1 MSSPWDEVRR
11 ESLEMPA
18 VGLHRRP
25 RPSPLPWMLLAASI
39 ALTVVVLMLG
49 RSRIASERARTATA
63 LKANDE
69 VKAQLKAAQKKLDEQ
84 QASCDSQTEASA
96 DLSRQIV
103 TLELEKRRLQEELA
117 QAKGGKK

>member
-18 VGLHRRP
+18 IGARRP

-39 ALTVVVLMLG
+39 TLTIVVLMLG
-49 RSRIASERARTATA
+49 RSRVEAERQRTATA

-69 VKAQLKAAQKKLDEQ
+69 VKAQLKAAQKKLEEQ
-84 QASCDSQTEASA
+84 QASCDTQAESSA
-96 DLSRQIV
+96 ELSRQIV

-117 QAKGGKK
+117 QSKGGKR

>member
-1 MSSPWDEVRR
+1 
-11 ESLEMPA
+11 MPA
-18 VGLHRRP
+18 ITGRRP

-39 ALTVVVLMLG
+39 ALTIVVLMLG
-49 RSRIASERARTATA
+49 RSRVEAERQRTATA

-69 VKAQLKAAQKKLDEQ
+69 VKAQLKAAQEQLEAQ
-84 QASCDSQTEASA
+84 QASCDTQAESSA

-117 QAKGGKK
+117 QAKGGKR

>member
-18 VGLHRRP
+18 VGARRP
-25 RPSPLPWMLLAASI
+25 RPSPLPWMLLAVSI
-39 ALTVVVLMLG
+39 TLTIVVLVLG
-49 RSRIASERARTATA
+49 KSRVESERARTATA

-69 VKAQLKAAQKKLDEQ
+69 VKAQLKAAQKKLEEQ
-84 QASCDSQTEASA
+84 QEACNTQAESSA
-96 DLSRQIV
+96 ELSRQIV